1 MKYLL
6 INRHAESP
14 WSNFNVSDHD
24 RELDSKGVSDASMMG
39 KRLLNKEISFDLML
53 TSSAI
58 RALTTCQLIASEI
71 SYPLYEICV
80 KKDIYNSNIDSLK
93 DIICKIDSSVNFLAM
108 FGHNPVLHMLSEE
121 FAEQKID
128 RFPTCSMAYFEL
140 KINSWKDLLQSEKK
154 MLFFDY
160 PENERYG

>member
-14 WSNFNVSDHD
+14 FSNFNVSDHD
-24 RELDSKGVSDASMMG
+24 RELNSKGVSDASMMG
-39 KRLLNKEISFDLML
+39 QRLMDRKILFDLML
-53 TSSAI
+53 SSSAI
-58 RALTTCQLIASEI
+58 RALTTCQVIASKV

-80 KKDIYNSNIDSLK
+80 KKDIYSSNIDSLK
-93 DIICKIDSSVNFLAM
+93 DIICKTENSVNFLAI
-108 FGHNPVLHMLSEE
+108 FGHNPTLHMLFEDL
-121 FAEQKID
+121 AERKIE

-140 KINSWKDLLQSEKK
+140 KINSWKDLPDSKRK

-160 PENERYG
+160 PENEQYS